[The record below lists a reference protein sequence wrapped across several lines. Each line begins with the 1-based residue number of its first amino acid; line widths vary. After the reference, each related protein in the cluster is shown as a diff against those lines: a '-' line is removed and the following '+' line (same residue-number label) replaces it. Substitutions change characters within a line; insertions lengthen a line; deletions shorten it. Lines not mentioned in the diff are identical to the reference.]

1 MVVPL
6 EYYLGL
12 SVALFALGAIGVLV
26 RRNALVIFM
35 CIEMMLNAVNLAFIG
50 FADHFKG
57 VDGQMFVFFVLTVAA
72 AEVAVG
78 LALIVAIFRNRATVY
93 VDDLNLLKW

>member
-1 MVVPL
+1 MVVPVQ
-6 EYYLGL
+6 YYLAL
-12 SVALFALGAIGVLV
+12 SVALFALGVIGVMI
-26 RRNALVIFM
+26 RRNALVIYM

-50 FADHFKG
+50 FADHFKA

-78 LALIVAIFRNRATVY
+78 LALIVAIFRNRGSVY
-93 VDDLNLLKW
+93 VDDLNILKW

>member
-6 EYYLGL
+6 PYYLAL
-12 SVALFALGAIGVLV
+12 SVALFALGVIGVLI

-50 FADHFKG
+50 FADQFKA

-78 LALIVAIFRNRATVY
+78 LALIVAIYRNRATVY
-93 VDDLNLLKW
+93 VDDLNIMKW

>member
-1 MVVPL
+1 MAVPL
-6 EYYLGL
+6 PYYLAL
-12 SVALFALGAIGVLV
+12 SVTLFALGAMGVLI
-26 RRNALVIFM
+26 RRNVLVIFM
-35 CIEMMLNAVNLAFIG
+35 CIEMMFNAVNLAFISL
-50 FADHFKG
+50 ADHFQS
-57 VDGQMFVFFVLTVAA
+57 VDGQIMVFFVLTVAA

>member
-1 MVVPL
+1 MEVPL
-6 EYYLGL
+6 SYYLAL
-12 SVALFALGAIGVLV
+12 SITLFALGAIGVII
-26 RRNALVIFM
+26 RRNALVVFM

-50 FADHFKG
+50 FADYFKA

-78 LALIVAIFRNRATVY
+78 LALIVAIYRNRATVN
-93 VDDLNLLKW
+93 VDDLNILKW

>member
-1 MVVPL
+1 MVVPVSYFL
-6 EYYLGL
+6 AL
-12 SVALFALGAIGVLV
+12 SVALFALGVIGVLI

-35 CIEMMLNAVNLAFIG
+35 SIEMMLNSVNLAFIG
-50 FADHFKG
+50 FADYFKT

-78 LALIVAIFRNRATVY
+78 LALIVAIFRNKGTVY
-93 VDDLNLLKW
+93 VDNLNILKW

>member
-6 EYYLGL
+6 PYVLGL
-12 SVALFALGAIGVLV
+12 SVALFTLGAIGVLI
-26 RRNALVIFM
+26 RRNILIILM
-35 CIEMMLNAVNLAFIG
+35 CLEMMLNAVNLAFIG
-50 FADHFKG
+50 FADHFTA

-78 LALIVAIFRNRATVY
+78 LALVVAIYRRRATVY
-93 VDDLNLLKW
+93 VDDLNILKW

>member
-6 EYYLGL
+6 SHYLGL
-12 SVALFALGAIGVLV
+12 SVALFALGVIGVLI

-35 CIEMMLNAVNLAFIG
+35 CIEMMLNSVNLAFIG

-93 VDDLNLLKW
+93 VDDLNILKW

>member
-1 MVVPL
+1 MVVPVSYFL
-6 EYYLGL
+6 AL
-12 SVALFALGAIGVLV
+12 SVALFALGVIGVLI

-35 CIEMMLNAVNLAFIG
+35 SIEMMLNSVNLAFIG
-50 FADHFKG
+50 FADYFKA

-78 LALIVAIFRNRATVY
+78 LALIVYSQRRTGTLDADRY
-93 VDDLNLLKW
+93 NLMKG

>member
-1 MVVPL
+1 MVIPV
-6 EYYLGL
+6 EYYLVL
-12 SVALFALGAIGVLV
+12 STALFSLGVIGVLI
-26 RRNALVIFM
+26 RRNAIVIFM

-50 FADHFKG
+50 FADYFRA

-78 LALIVAIFRNRATVY
+78 LALVVAIYRNKGTIY
-93 VDDLNLLKW
+93 VDNLNILKW

>member
-1 MVVPL
+1 MVVPVNYFL
-6 EYYLGL
+6 AL
-12 SVALFALGAIGVLV
+12 SVALFALGVIGVLI

-35 CIEMMLNAVNLAFIG
+35 SIEMMLNSVNLAFIG
-50 FADHFKG
+50 FADHFKA

-78 LALIVAIFRNRATVY
+78 LALIVAIFRNKGNVY
-93 VDDLNLLKW
+93 VDNLNILKW

>member
-1 MVVPL
+1 MVVPVQC
-6 EYYLGL
+6 YLAL
-12 SVALFALGAIGVLV
+12 SVALFALGVIGVLI
-26 RRNALVIFM
+26 RRNALVIYM

-50 FADHFKG
+50 FADYFKT

-78 LALIVAIFRNRATVY
+78 LALIVAIFRNRGDVY
-93 VDDLNLLKW
+93 VDNLNILKW